1 MLTKA
6 LLTLITVISMVLGG
20 VSDPSITGKSVAKPA
35 LSQNQPA
42 EFTVEFFPVAP
53 YHVGDLISIR
63 VTYRGSA
70 EIGDSEIVLALAGEP
85 SLILEKTT
93 FLRFSK
99 QAYFYWVL
107 DTSQYSPGYIDFHF
121 EVIGTDDTWTEGI
134 NLLPRP
140 ENRQFEWT
148 SVQSSCC
155 TIHYLTGTDAA
166 EDIAEV
172 KQILEARTDEALSQ
186 FFPQEVTTD
195 ALPEALADPLE
206 LVLIP
211 IVIGHG
217 GFATDIAVMAYSDR
231 NWAGIDLGILS
242 HHEIVHVLDRHLNPG
257 PRPSILSEGLA
268 VYLAGGHYRPGDPL
282 ERAAALLEL
291 GFYLPIVEITDDF
304 YAAQHEIGY
313 MEAAALVAYLEEIW
327 GWEALIDFYFSLE
340 EGENDS
346 SEISSA
352 LQNRFGMD
360 LAALEADFIDYLG
373 NINPDQQV
381 IDDVRLTVETYD
393 MIRRYQ
399 RLLIPSAHFQS
410 AWWPPIDQVIDDE
423 IVGDYALRE
432 KAPLNIIIENLF
444 LEIHSRFDAGD
455 YQRVEENLQR
465 IDQVLNAVEA
475 SGGSISHYAIGWPLP
490 KIGGNPL
497 RP

>member
-1 MLTKA
+1 MGLG
-6 LLTLITVISMVLGG
+6 VI
-20 VSDPSITGKSVAKPA
+20 SDPSVGVRSAQKPA
-35 LSQNQPA
+35 LHQNQPA

-53 YHVGDLISIR
+53 YHIGDLISIR
-63 VTYRGSA
+63 VTYHGSA
-70 EIGDSEIVLALAGEP
+70 EIGDLEIELALAEEP
-85 SLILEKTT
+85 SIILE
-93 FLRFSK
+93 RVSISPFSK
-99 QAYFYWVL
+99 QANFYWVL
-107 DTSQYSPGYIDFHF
+107 DTSHYSPGYINFHF
-121 EVIGTDDTWTEGI
+121 EVPQTGDIWAAGI

-148 SVQSSCC
+148 FVQTSCC

-166 EDIAEV
+166 EDISEV
-172 KQILEARTDEALSQ
+172 TQILEARTDKALSQ
-186 FFPQEVTTD
+186 FFPQGVTED

-217 GFATDIAVMAYSDR
+217 GFATDIAVMTYSDR

-257 PRPSILSEGLA
+257 PRPSIFSEGLA

-313 MEAAALVAYLEEIW
+313 MQAAALVAYLEEIW

-352 LQNRFGMD
+352 LQNRFRMD
-360 LAALEADFIDYLG
+360 LAALEADFLAYLG
-373 NINPDQQV
+373 NVHPNQQV

-410 AWWPPIDQVIDDE
+410 AWWPPVNQVIDEE

-432 KAPLNIIIENLF
+432 KAPLNVVIENLF
-444 LEIHSRFDAGD
+444 LEIHSRFDARA
-455 YQRVEENLQR
+455 YQRIEENLNR
-465 IDQVLNAVEA
+465 IDQYLNAVEA
-475 SGGSISHYAIGWPLP
+475 GGSLSHYAIGWPVRKSL
-490 KIGGNPL
+490 GYPL
-497 RP
+497 KP